1 MLPFQN
7 LILPDRDKIFPI
19 YKQITNRLI
28 SLIQEG
34 TIQPGTYFPGTRQMA
49 HLLNVNRKTVI
60 NAYEELLSQEWVET
74 VPRKGYRVIPELP
87 VIKPRSFQ
95 PKNHF
100 IPAVSG
106 DLKYTSLVSPVEAI
120 KITSEDIVVNDGFPD
135 VRLAPFKEISE
146 VYHDPVSSKKI
157 KQLMALRD
165 EGGLE
170 LLRESTS
177 IFLNETRGL
186 NISKSDII
194 ITRGAQ
200 MAIYIATMVLVKP
213 GDNVIVS
220 DPNYSFATEIMVNAR
235 ANIITIPVD
244 QEGIDVDQI
253 EKVLEKQAVKLL
265 YVVPHHHHPTTVTM
279 SANRRL
285 RLLQLIDQ
293 HNLFLMEDDYDYDF
307 HYKNSPILPLAS
319 ASHNGKII
327 YIGSFTKLIAP
338 SVRVGYLIAAPEIV
352 KKAIHLKR
360 LIDLRGDTFME
371 YMLAQMI
378 IKGDLSRH
386 INKSNK
392 LYAQRCDLIC
402 DLLTR
407 KLSHA
412 VEFTKPQ
419 GGMSVWLRFRD
430 KYPINKVLADAARNG
445 LLLIG
450 TTFQKKGDVNDNG
463 LRFGFASLSEEDMEC
478 AVNILSKITK

>member
-7 LILPDRDKIFPI
+7 LIIPDRNKRFPI

-49 HLLNVNRKTVI
+49 ELLNVNRKTVV
-60 NAYEELLSQEWVET
+60 NAYEELLSQEWIEAI
-74 VPRKGYRVIPELP
+74 PRKGYRVIPVLP

-100 IPAVSG
+100 IPAASEG
-106 DLKYTSLVSPVEAI
+106 RISYPVAEVRAF
-120 KITSEDIVVNDGFPD
+120 TTEDIVVNDGFPD
-135 VRLAPFKEISE
+135 AGLAPFKEIGE
-146 VYHDPVSSKKI
+146 LYQDPEQSKII
-157 KQLMALRD
+157 KRLMALRD

-170 LLRESTS
+170 LLRQSTAV
-177 IFLNETRGL
+177 FLNETRGL
-186 NISKSDII
+186 NIGKTDIL

-200 MAIYIATMVLVKP
+200 MAIYIAATVLLKP
-213 GDNVIVS
+213 GDNVVVS
-220 DPNYSFATEIMVNAR
+220 DPNYLFATEIMASTG

-244 QEGIDVDQI
+244 EEGIDMDHLEI
-253 EKVLEKQAVKLL
+253 VLQKQPVKLL
-265 YVVPHHHHPTTVTM
+265 YIVPHHHHPTTVTM

-285 RLLQLIDQ
+285 RLLELVEQYDFFVI
-293 HNLFLMEDDYDYDF
+293 EDDYDYDF
-307 HYKNSPILPLAS
+307 HYKKSPILPLAS

-338 SVRVGYLIAAPEIV
+338 SVRVGYLIAAPDIV
-352 KKAIHLKR
+352 KKAIYLRR

-378 IKGDLSRH
+378 INGDLTRH
-386 INKSNK
+386 ISKSNK

-419 GGMSVWLRFRD
+419 GGMAIWLRFKD
-430 KYPINKVLADAARNG
+430 KYPVRKVIADAAHHG

-450 TTFQKKGDVNDNG
+450 TTFQKAGDLNDNS
-463 LRFGFASLSEEDMEC
+463 LRFGFASLTEKEMEG
-478 AVNILSKITK
+478 AVNILIKLTK